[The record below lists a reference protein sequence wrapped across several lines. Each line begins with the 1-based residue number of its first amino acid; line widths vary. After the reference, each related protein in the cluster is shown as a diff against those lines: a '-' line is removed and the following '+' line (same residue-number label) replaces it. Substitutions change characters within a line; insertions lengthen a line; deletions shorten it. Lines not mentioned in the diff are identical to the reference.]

1 MPMRDGRMHSY
12 YGRFMRITAILALL
26 AVSGAGHF
34 ALAGV
39 SRAIQE
45 KYRRNYEGKALFLR
59 TPIFA
64 EKKYVDLTGGS
75 FRFEPDPTGTARF
88 KVGEQVRITG
98 MDFGGEEIRFRI
110 SAIAGGN
117 IAEVIFRFDASLKE
131 DFPNSESFDRALQA
145 TFTEGLKYADIEDAK
160 KGYIDDAFERYIR
173 ETMTLTSSSREAVL
187 KSAAAH
193 LPAYQDALRDIDTLK
208 GRNQDLSTQLAQSQ
222 AENRKMETDL
232 KTQQS
237 EITRLRGTNS
247 ALQEKIDSSSS
258 QLLRL
263 GEEVRSARGTAQGYQ
278 RELSNLQQS
287 LNIRVDA
294 ARDLGSQIGEL
305 SQAVRKT
312 QRENASLT
320 TQNNSLSANVANLEA
335 TKNRLTKQ
343 VEDLEASNRQKDDL
357 VASLTSKED
366 SLARQYMQMKQAKEN
381 LENVVRAI
389 GSLTTKIEEEK
400 VQGGTETARISIYLK
415 DILLGSLVYA
425 LPERM
430 SPNEERQAEAT
441 FSTESIDYVRVSP
454 EERQLLRSLGER
466 LKVQA
471 QISSSSPTVSVK
483 PEGEKTLQEVGE
495 RDRVSW
501 RWRVANGGTADA
513 SLTLA
518 VHLVNRN
525 SDPIPLLRRE
535 QLVTSASVVRQV
547 RESLQPIPL
556 AVGALIGFVLFG
568 IAGVFRRFRDPH
580 GSRRRRTASGPP
592 ESTPNAGTKRL

>member
-1 MPMRDGRMHSY
+1 MRSY
-12 YGRFMRITAILALL
+12 YGRFTRITAILALL
-26 AVSGAGHF
+26 AISGTSHF

-39 SRAIQE
+39 SRAVQE
-45 KYRRNYEGKALFLR
+45 KYRRSYEGKALFLR
-59 TPIFA
+59 TPVFA
-64 EKKYVDLTGGS
+64 ERKYVDLSGGS

-88 KVGEQVRITG
+88 KVGEQVRITSI
-98 MDFGGEEIRFRI
+98 DFGGEEIRFRI

-117 IAEVIFRFDASLKE
+117 VAEVIFRFDASLKE
-131 DFPNSESFDRALQA
+131 DFPNSDAFDRALQA

-173 ETMTLTSSSREAVL
+173 ETMTLTSSGREAVM

-193 LPAYQDALRDIDTLK
+193 LPAYQDAVREIETLK
-208 GRNQDLSTQLAQSQ
+208 GRNQDLSTQLTQSQ

-232 KTQQS
+232 KSQQS
-237 EITRLRGTNS
+237 EITRLRSTNS
-247 ALQEKIDSSSS
+247 ALQEKIDSSAS

-263 GEEVRSARGTAQGYQ
+263 GEEVRTVRGTAQGYQ

-287 LNIRVDA
+287 LNIRVST

-305 SQAVRKT
+305 SQAVRKI
-312 QRENASLT
+312 QRENANLAI
-320 TQNNSLSANVANLEA
+320 QNNSLSANVANLEA
-335 TKNRLTKQ
+335 NRNRLTKQ
-343 VEDLEASNRQKDDL
+343 VEDLEASNHQKDDL

-366 SLARQYMQMKQAKEN
+366 SLGRQYLQMKQAKEN
-381 LENVVRAI
+381 LENVVRAV
-389 GSLTTKIEEEK
+389 GGLTTKIEEDK
-400 VQGGTETARISIYLK
+400 VRGGIESARISIYLK
-415 DILLGSLVYA
+415 DILLGSLAYA

-430 SPNEERQAEAT
+430 SPNEEKPAEAV

-471 QISSSSPTVSVK
+471 QLSSSSPTMSVK

-495 RDRVSW
+495 RDHVSW
-501 RWRVANGGTADA
+501 RWRVANQGTADA

-518 VHLVNRN
+518 VALVNKN
-525 SDPIPLLRRE
+525 SDPVPLLRRE
-535 QLVTSASVVRQV
+535 QLVSSASVVRQV

-568 IAGVFRRFRDPH
+568 IAGVFRRLRDPH
-580 GSRRRRTASGPP
+580 ASRRRHAAPGPP